1 MLNKG
6 QKEKLVFHLREIA
19 NILAKD
25 ADSDNKPQAK
35 SGSAQ
40 QQQQQS
46 ETNTITVKR
55 GRKPGTVSDDIRC
68 QGESSLGARCKNR
81 ATNGSFCGKHL

>member
-25 ADSDNKPQAK
+25 ADSDNKSQAK

-40 QQQQQS
+40 QQP
-46 ETNTITVKR
+46 ETNTITAKR

-68 QGESSLGARCKNR
+68 QGENSSGARCKNR
-81 ATNGSFCGKHL
+81 ATNGTFCGKHL